1 MDNNT
6 PDPADGQGRSG
17 EGAASIIPHLPERPE
32 QVKAEPARAEDAAPA
47 EVPQGDAASG
57 ENPAAPGP
65 TMRA

>member
-17 EGAASIIPHLPERPE
+17 EGAASIIPHLPDGPDR
-32 QVKAEPARAEDAAPA
+32 VKAQPALAEVAAPA
-47 EVPQGDAASG
+47 AVPQGDTASG
-57 ENPAAPGP
+57 ESPAGPGP